1 MSHEK
6 INLLEPMQEEEI
18 VFNQNII
25 DIENYEE
32 IKECPICLQ
41 SDGIFI
47 DTGCK
52 HCKCNN
58 RIIHIKCLEHLK
70 KMKFHIKKCYI
81 CKKPLEI
88 EIKSTSINRHSNCKK
103 IKQYIN
109 KFNKSVNYK
118 IILTSEN
125 VINSIS
131 KIHLAQK
138 TNSNLNNNNNKRH
151 SHFEN
156 KEYFDFLTELYSKN
170 RNVLTY
176 LLVDSDK
183 KDEIICYF
191 TGYIFKNKFHSVST
205 AVNPKYNYLSVGR
218 IFNYLIFK
226 ENSYDKKW
234 NIFDMGAGRYEW
246 KFELT
251 NSYKLLYTFHFK
263 NYKTNKMKFLSKIE
277 RILSATKHILKN

>member
-1 MSHEK
+1 M
-6 INLLEPMQEEEI
+6 
-18 VFNQNII
+18 
-25 DIENYEE
+25 
-32 IKECPICLQ
+32 
-41 SDGIFI
+41 
-47 DTGCK
+47 
-52 HCKCNN
+52 
-58 RIIHIKCLEHLK
+58 
-70 KMKFHIKKCYI
+70 
-81 CKKPLEI
+81 
-88 EIKSTSINRHSNCKK
+88 
-103 IKQYIN
+103 
-109 KFNKSVNYK
+109 
-118 IILTSEN
+118 
-125 VINSIS
+125 
-131 KIHLAQK
+131 AQK